1 MELLLNKIRQ
11 TLNCHN
17 MIASGDKVLVA
28 LSGGSDSVALL
39 AILRELSEEL
49 EIKLFAAH
57 FNHLARGEDSYQD
70 AQFVKTMCE
79 EWNIKAYFS
88 EKDVKNE
95 KVKLKRSFQETA
107 RILRYT
113 FFKEVL
119 KDIEGD
125 KTALGHTADD
135 QAETVLM
142 NFTRGSGLKGI
153 SGIPPVREE
162 IIRPLIACRKRE
174 LLNYLEKFSIGFCI
188 DSTNKSK
195 IYLRN
200 RVRADFIPYLEE
212 NFNPNIVDRLSYMSQ
227 LVRDDVAILTNLT
240 QEYFDKLSFEKR
252 MGESVSLGLKELNL
266 LNPGLKRRLLLLA
279 IEFVKGDL
287 RRIESGHVIRLDE
300 FSKKAF
306 PKKTFQIP
314 GFIEAMI
321 LNDCIIFRRKKQD
334 EKVRFIPNSCSI
346 IVPGR
351 TILKDL
357 GLELN
362 CRILER
368 ESVDL
373 KGKNRKEEFFDFE
386 QTGNVISCRF
396 FENGDR
402 FIPLGMKGAKKVK
415 SFFIDEKIPQQER
428 NRVPILTNAKNDII
442 WVYGRRIGHD
452 FRVTEETRQVIA
464 IEGKELG

>member
-1 MELLLNKIRQ
+1 
-11 TLNCHN
+11 

-39 AILRELSEEL
+39 AILRKLSEEL

-70 AQFVKTMCE
+70 AQFVKTICE

-88 EKDVKNE
+88 EKDVKKE

-107 RILRYT
+107 RILRYA

-119 KDIEGD
+119 KEIKGD

-162 IIRPLIACRKRE
+162 IIRPLIECRKRE
-174 LLNYLEKFSIGFCI
+174 LLNYLEKLSIGFCI

-195 IYLRN
+195 VYLRN

-212 NFNPNIVDRLSYMSQ
+212 NFNPNMVNRLSDMSQ

-240 QEYFDKLSFEKR
+240 QEYFDKLSFEKKA
-252 MGESVSLGLKELNL
+252 GESVSFGLEALNL
-266 LNPGLKRRLLLLA
+266 VNTGLKRRLLLSA

-287 RRIESGHVIRLDE
+287 RRIESGHVNRLDE

-306 PKKTFQIP
+306 PKKTLQIP
-314 GFIEAMI
+314 GFIEAVI
-321 LNDCIIFRRKKQD
+321 LSDCITIRRKKQD
-334 EKVRFIPNSCSI
+334 EKILFIPASWSI
-346 IVPGR
+346 VVPGK

-362 CRILER
+362 CRIVER
-368 ESVDL
+368 EVVNL
-373 KGKNRKEEFFDFE
+373 KSENRKEEFFDFD

-402 FIPLGMKGAKKVK
+402 FIPLGMKGVKKVK
-415 SFFIDEKIPQQER
+415 SFFIDEKIPKQER
-428 NRVPILTNAKNDII
+428 NRIPILTNANNDII
-442 WVYGRRIGHD
+442 WVYGRRMGHN